1 MTSRW
6 WFYPA
11 LIAASLMLVAAGVAA
26 LTVVLLWPNLPSLAV
41 LTDYRPKIPLRV
53 YSAEGELIGEFGEE
67 KRAVVKIQEVP
78 QVLKAA
84 VLAAEDDRFYQHGG
98 VDYMGIVRAAV
109 SNLRGGRARE
119 GASTITMQVARTF
132 FLTREK
138 TLARKLSE
146 VLLSFKIEANL
157 TKDQILELYLN
168 QIFLGNRAY
177 GFASAASVYF
187 GKNLGELTVGEAAM
201 LAGLPQAPSRQNPF
215 ANPKRAQ
222 ERQQYVLRRMH
233 DVGWLSA
240 EQYKKALAD
249 PLRLNPSQR
258 ETFAFRADYIAEM
271 ARAAVF
277 EQYGEPAYVSGIR
290 VHTTVSR
297 AHQEAANA
305 GLRVGVLE
313 YDRRHGYRGPEAQVD
328 LPNEAGSELDEAV
341 EEALQERE
349 TVGELVPA
357 MVLEASAREVVAVLR
372 RGDVVKVSGDG
383 LKFVSRALSERNP
396 DRAIRRGAIIRLQA
410 GEKGAWSIVQ
420 LPRVEAALVALDP
433 HNGKIHALA
442 GGFDF
447 NANKFNHATQAW
459 RQPGSSFKPFIYSAA
474 LEKGFTPATV
484 LNDAPFV
491 IEAAKTGG
499 QLWEPKNYDGKYEG
513 PMRLR
518 TALAKSKNMVSI
530 RLLQAIGPH
539 YAQDYVQRFGFDP
552 KMHPAY
558 LTLALGAGATT
569 PLQMSAAYAV
579 FANGGYRVKPWFI
592 TRIEDNRG
600 EVLYQAKPEVAGV
613 DAERVLDERNAFIMT
628 TLMKDV
634 VRYGTA
640 ARAMALGRH
649 DLAGKTGTTND
660 HIDAWFAG
668 FQEKLVAIAWIG
680 FDTPANLGTN
690 ETGGVAALPIWTTYM
705 AKALK
710 GVAEGELKPPS
721 GVVSVSINPST
732 GLREPSGASRTVEYF
747 YQESQPPVGEEGAFA
762 RDGSRPSEE
771 VRSQIF

>member
-11 LIAASLMLVAAGVAA
+11 LLAVSLMVVAAGVGA

-41 LTDYRPKIPLRV
+41 LTDYRPKIPLRI

-67 KRAVVKIQEVP
+67 KRAVVKIQDVP
-78 QVLKAA
+78 QVMKAA
-84 VLAAEDDRFYQHGG
+84 ILAAEDDRFYQHGG
-98 VDYMGIVRAAV
+98 VDYIGIARAALANV
-109 SNLRGGRARE
+109 RSSRARE

-146 VLLSFKIEANL
+146 VLLAFKIEANL
-157 TKDQILELYLN
+157 TKDQILELYVN

-177 GFASAASVYF
+177 GFASAAHVYF
-187 GKNLGELTVGEAAM
+187 GKNLADLSVAEAAM

-215 ANPKRAQ
+215 ANAKRAQ
-222 ERQQYVLRRMH
+222 ERQQYVLRRMNE
-233 DVGWLSA
+233 VGWLA
-240 EQYKKALAD
+240 ADQYKKALAE
-249 PLRLNPSQR
+249 PLRLNVNQR
-258 ETFAFRADYIAEM
+258 DSFAFRADYVAEM
-271 ARAAVF
+271 ARSAVF
-277 EQYGEPAYVSGIR
+277 EQYGEPSYYSGLR
-290 VHTTVSR
+290 VFTTISR

-305 GLRVGVLE
+305 GLRLGVLE
-313 YDRRHGYRGPEAQVD
+313 YDRRHGYRGPEGHST
-328 LPNEAGSELDEAV
+328 LPSAAGPDLDEAI
-341 EEALQERE
+341 EEALQDRE
-349 TVGELVPA
+349 VIGDLVPA
-357 MVLEASAREVVAVLR
+357 VVLEASAREVTAVVR
-372 RGDVVKVSGDG
+372 RGDVIKVSGDG
-383 LKFVSRALSERNP
+383 LKFAARGLTERNP
-396 DRAIRRGAIIRLQA
+396 DRAIRRGAIIRLLA
-410 GEKGAWSIVQ
+410 GEKGAWSIAQ
-420 LPRVEAALVALDP
+420 LPKVEAAIVSLDP
-433 HNGKIHALA
+433 RNGTIFALA

-558 LTLALGAGATT
+558 LTMALGAGNTT
-569 PLQMSAAYAV
+569 PLQMAGAYAV

-592 TRIEDNRG
+592 SRIEDNRG
-600 EVLYQAKPEVAGV
+600 ELLYQAKPEVAGV

-628 TLMKDV
+628 TLMRDV

-640 ARAMALGRH
+640 ARAASLGRN

-660 HIDAWFAG
+660 HVDAWFAG
-668 FQEKLVAIAWIG
+668 FQERLVAISWIG
-680 FDTPANLGTN
+680 FDTPTNLGTN
-690 ETGGVAALPIWTTYM
+690 ETGGQAALPIWMGYVG
-705 AKALK
+705 KVLK
-710 GVAEGELKPPS
+710 GVPEAELKPPT
-721 GVVSVSINPST
+721 GVVAVSINPMT
-732 GLREPSGASRTVEYF
+732 GLREPSGLSRTVEYF
-747 YQESQPPVGEEGAFA
+747 YAESQPPVGEEGAFA
-762 RDGSRPSEE
+762 RDASRPSEE
-771 VRSQIF
+771 VKSQIF